1 MVTVNNSG
9 KIVPSCLN
17 ELKELVED
25 ENVHLGDIDVRNI
38 TSFNYLFKSSKR
50 KYYSGLEKWDVSHVT
65 DMSSMFFMNNH
76 FKGFEIENWDV
87 SNVTNMGGIF
97 YACKRFKDDLS
108 KWNV

>member
-1 MVTVNNSG
+1 MITVNNSG

-25 ENVHLGDIDVRNI
+25 ENAHLGDIDIRNI

-50 KYYSGLEKWDVSHVT
+50 KDFSGLKTWDVSHVT
-65 DMSSMFFMNNH
+65 DMSCMFFMNNH

-87 SNVTNMGGIF
+87 SNVKTMEKMF
-97 YACKRFKDDLS
+97 S
-108 KWNV
+108 KAENFNTDISR